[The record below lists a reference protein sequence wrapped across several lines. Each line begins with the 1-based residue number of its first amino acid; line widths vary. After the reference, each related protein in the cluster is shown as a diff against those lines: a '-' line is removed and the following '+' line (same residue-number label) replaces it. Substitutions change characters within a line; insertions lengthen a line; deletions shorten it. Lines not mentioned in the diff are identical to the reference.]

1 MTESLIA
8 AGIAA
13 GAPGAHA
20 GGENAGGVVL
30 IHALGRS
37 RWSMWLLARRL
48 RAAGWPVATVAY
60 PSRRL
65 PIEAAAE
72 RMAREVAEISRG
84 WDPDCSSVHLVGHS
98 LGGIIARRLALT
110 RSDLGPDL
118 RIVRVVQIGSPNIGT
133 AVGGWLVRWAPARW
147 LLGPVL
153 GQVAAFPARE
163 MRHETVGSIAGTL
176 HCGWLNAALGLDGP
190 NDGLVTVRSA
200 WAGAGAR
207 AAVPVS
213 HSFLPLSART
223 AWLVAG
229 FLRDGSFGDALEGKQ

>member
-8 AGIAA
+8 AGFP
-13 GAPGAHA
+13 GAPA

-48 RAAGWPVATVAY
+48 RAAGWSVATVAY
-60 PSRRL
+60 PSLRL

-72 RMAREVAEISRG
+72 RVAREVADASRS
-84 WDPDCSSVHLVGHS
+84 WSAVHLVGHS

-110 RSDLGPDL
+110 RPDL
-118 RIVRVVQIGSPNIGT
+118 RIARVVQIGSPNLGT
-133 AVGGWLVRWAPARW
+133 AVGNWLARAAPARW

-153 GQVAAFPARE
+153 AQVAAFPARAE
-163 MRHETVGSIAGTL
+163 RHATVGSIAGTL
-176 HCGWLNAALGLDGP
+176 HCGWLNAPLGLDGP

-213 HSFLPLSART
+213 HTFLPLSART
-223 AWLVAG
+223 ARLVAG
-229 FLRDGSFGDALEGKQ
+229 FLRAGSFDIDGVKR